1 MASAGMSALIIFGL
15 FFVFVFLTIPIGVS
29 VGLSLFIYY
38 VTYSTQALST
48 IGPWLLSALDSFPL
62 MAIPYFI
69 LAGALMEGGGLSK
82 RLCAVADAFVGW
94 LPGGI
99 GIVTI
104 VSCAFFGAISG
115 SAPAT
120 VAAIGVVMLPAMLE
134 AGYDKLYSTALI
146 AASGCLGTIVPP
158 SIPMVVFG
166 TSTDTSVGTLFMAG
180 FGPALV
186 FSGCLIVL
194 NEVVCIRSGWK
205 GNGKGLHL
213 KAILLSLKDGIWAL
227 LVPVIILGG
236 IYGGFFTPTEA
247 AVVADVY
254 GLLAGILIYRELNIK
269 KVYKCLVDSAVTN
282 GNIMLPCCTGTVLA
296 KVISLV
302 KVPDMVVN
310 GLTNLSDNGIVVL
323 LIINGIL
330 LIVGMLMDTIAAII
344 VLAPILTP
352 VAVNF
357 GWNPVHFG
365 LIMVVN
371 LSIGFITPPVGVNL
385 FVASGMAD
393 VPFVDLAKKIVPF
406 ILILLIALLVV
417 TYCEPLVMTI
427 PNLMNGG

>member
-15 FFVFVFLTIPIGVS
+15 FFIFIFLTIPIGVS
-29 VGLSLFIYY
+29 IGLSIFVYY
-38 VTYSTQALST
+38 VTYSTQSLST
-48 IGPWLLSALDSFPL
+48 IGPWLFSALDSFPL

-82 RLCAVADAFVGW
+82 RLCAVADAFLGW

-146 AASGCLGTIVPP
+146 AASGCLGVIVPP

-186 FSGCLIVL
+186 FAGCLIVL
-194 NEVVCIRSGWK
+194 NEIVCIRNGWK

-213 KAILLSLKDGIWAL
+213 KAILFALKDGIWAL
-227 LVPVIILGG
+227 LVPIIILGG

-247 AVVADVY
+247 AVVACVY
-254 GLLAGILIYRELNIK
+254 GLIAGTCIYRELKFKRI
-269 KVYKCLVDSAVTN
+269 VTCLVDSSVTN
-282 GNIMLPCCTGTVLA
+282 ATILLPCATGTVLA

-302 KVPDMVVN
+302 QIPNMVVN
-310 GLTNLSDNGIVVL
+310 GLTSLSDNGIVVL

-344 VLAPILTP
+344 ILAPILTP
-352 VAVNF
+352 VAMQF
-357 GWNPVHFG
+357 GWSPVHFG

-371 LSIGFITPPVGVNL
+371 LAIGFITPPVGVNL
-385 FVASGMAD
+385 FVASGMAG
-393 VPFVDLAKKIVPF
+393 VSFVKLAKKIVPF
-406 ILILLIALLVV
+406 IIILLVALLAV

-427 PNLMNGG
+427 PNMMNG